1 MKLFDYID
9 KDEFEACVNAGYIM
23 INYHPTVEGLRIICY
38 TQTCNSDKYWNKT
51 TVACRGLIVDKD
63 DNIIARPFKKFFN
76 YEEHEVCENILK
88 PKDIDELAFD
98 WTPEVYEKLDGSLGI
113 LYWVGN
119 VPYIATKGSFTSPQA
134 LHATHLL
141 HTKYRD
147 SWDKLLRTK
156 TYLFEIIYPEDLH
169 VVTYKDVDD
178 IFLLAII
185 STENNFEYPVELMKK
200 VFPVVKKY
208 YLSNWKE
215 CRQLVDGT
223 NREGFVIKIGPL
235 RIKMKYEE
243 YWRLHY
249 LKAGLSEK
257 MIRRCLVDG
266 DMSPVN
272 EALTMFDEEHVL
284 YYKRIMDKYTD
295 KYSEIIDKCLEE
307 YRNDFETQKNAAAY
321 FFTCKYPHI
330 LLRMYKGQ
338 NYEQITWKYVMKE
351 IKNTTDELE
360 D

>member
-113 LYWVGN
+113 LYWVDD

-147 SWDKLLRTK
+147 SWDKLLRAK

-185 STENNFEYPVELMKK
+185 STENYFEYPVEIMKD

-208 YLSNWKE
+208 HLPNWKD

-235 RIKMKYEE
+235 RVKMKYEE

-257 MIRRCLVDG
+257 LIRKCLVDG
-266 DMSPVN
+266 DMSPIG
-272 EALTMFDEEHVL
+272 EAFTMFDEEHVI
-284 YYKRIMDKYTD
+284 YYNNIIKKYTD
-295 KYSEIIDKCLEE
+295 KYAEIMDKCVED
-307 YRNDFETQKNAAAY
+307 YRTDFETKKDAAAY
-321 FFTCKYPHI
+321 FKTCKYQHV
-330 LLRMYKGQ
+330 LFSMYNGYDPSKMIW
-338 NYEQITWKYVMKE
+338 NYVMRELKE
-351 IKNTTDELE
+351 
-360 D
+360 

>member
-1 MKLFDYID
+1 MKLFSYID
-9 KDEFEACVNAGYIM
+9 RKEFEACVNAGYIM
-23 INYHPTVEGLRIICY
+23 VNHHPTVEGLRIICY

-51 TVACRGLIVDKD
+51 TTACRGLIVDKD
-63 DNIIARPFKKFFN
+63 DNIIARPFRKFFN
-76 YEEHEVCENILK
+76 YEEHEVCENIAK
-88 PKDIDELAFD
+88 PKDIDELACEF
-98 WTPEVYEKLDGSLGI
+98 TPEVYEKLDGSLGI
-113 LYWVGN
+113 LYWVDD

-185 STENNFEYPVELMKK
+185 STENYFEYPVEIMKD

-208 YLSNWKE
+208 HLPNWKE

-223 NREGFVIKIGPL
+223 NREGFVIKIGPI
-235 RIKMKYEE
+235 RVKMKYEE

-257 MIRRCLVDG
+257 LIRKCLVDG
-266 DMSPVN
+266 DMSPIG
-272 EALTMFDEEHVL
+272 EAFTMFDEEHVI
-284 YYKRIMDKYTD
+284 YYNNIIKKYTD
-295 KYSEIIDKCLEE
+295 KYAEIMDKCVED
-307 YRNDFETQKNAAAY
+307 YRTDFETKKDAAAY
-321 FFTCKYPHI
+321 FKTCKYQHV
-330 LLRMYKGQ
+330 LFSMYNGYDPSKMIW
-338 NYEQITWKYVMKE
+338 NYVMRELKE
-351 IKNTTDELE
+351 
-360 D
+360 

>member
-9 KDEFEACVNAGYIM
+9 KNEFEACIKVGYINV
-23 INYHPTVEGLRIICY
+23 NYHPTEEGLRIICY
-38 TQTCNSDKYWNKT
+38 TQTCNSDKYWNDT
-51 TVACRGLIVDKD
+51 TKKCRGLIVDKD
-63 DNIIARPFKKFFN
+63 DNIIARPFAKFFN
-76 YEEHEVCENILK
+76 YEEHLTYENL
-88 PKDIDELAFD
+88 PGADYIDNMASD
-98 WTPEVYEKLDGSLGI
+98 WGWEIYEKLDGSLGI
-113 LYWVGN
+113 LYWIGDT
-119 VPYIATKGSFTSPQA
+119 PYIATKGSFTSDQA
-134 LHATHLL
+134 LHATHIL

-185 STENNFEYPVELMKK
+185 STENFFEYPVEIMKD

-208 YLSNWKE
+208 HLSNWKE

-235 RIKMKYEE
+235 RVKMKYEE

-257 MIRRCLVDG
+257 MIRKCLISG
-266 DMSPVN
+266 DMTPIN
-272 EALTMFDEEHVL
+272 EALTMFDEEHVI
-284 YYKRIMDKYTD
+284 YYNNIIKKYTD
-295 KYSEIIDKCLEE
+295 KYAEITDKCVEE
-307 YRNDFETQKNAAAY
+307 YRTDFETKKDAALY
-321 FFTCKYPHI
+321 FKTCKYQHVLFAIYNGIDPS
-330 LLRMYKGQ
+330 K
-338 NYEQITWKYVMKE
+338 ITWNYVMR
-351 IKNTTDELE
+351 ELE
-360 D
+360 

>member
-1 MKLFDYID
+1 MKLFDYIN
-9 KDEFEACVNAGYIM
+9 KDEFEACVKVGYIM
-23 INYHPTVEGLRIICY
+23 VNHHPTVEGLRIICY
-38 TQTCNSDKYWNKT
+38 TQTCNSDRYWNDT
-51 TVACRGLIVDKD
+51 TIACRGLIVDKD

-113 LYWVGN
+113 LYWVDN

-147 SWDKLLRTK
+147 SWDKLLHTK

-185 STENNFEYPVELMKK
+185 STENYFEYPVEIMKD

-208 YLSNWKE
+208 HLPNWKE

-257 MIRRCLVDG
+257 TIRRCLVDG

-272 EALTMFDEEHVL
+272 EALTMFDEERVI
-284 YYKRIMDKYTD
+284 YYNNIIKKYTD
-295 KYSEIIDKCLEE
+295 KYAEIMDKCVED
-307 YRNDFETQKNAAAY
+307 YRTDFETPKDAAAY
-321 FFTCKYPHI
+321 FKTCKYQHV
-330 LLRMYKGQ
+330 LFSMYNGYDPSKMIW
-338 NYEQITWKYVMKE
+338 NYVMRELKE
-351 IKNTTDELE
+351 
-360 D
+360 

>member
-1 MKLFDYID
+1 MKLFSYID
-9 KDEFEACVNAGYIM
+9 RKEFEACVNAGYIM
-23 INYHPTVEGLRIICY
+23 VNYHPTVEGLRIICY
-38 TQTCNSDKYWNKT
+38 TQTCNTNKYWNKT
-51 TVACRGLIVDKD
+51 TTACRGLIVDKD

-76 YEEHEVCENILK
+76 YEEHEVCEYLLK

-113 LYWVGN
+113 LYWVDD

-147 SWDKLLRTK
+147 SWDKLLRAK

-185 STENNFEYPVELMKK
+185 STENYFEYPVEIMKD

-208 YLSNWKE
+208 HLPNWKE

-223 NREGFVIKIGPL
+223 NREGFVIKIGPI
-235 RIKMKYEE
+235 RVKMKYEE

-257 MIRRCLVDG
+257 LIRKCLVDG
-266 DMSPVN
+266 DMSPIG
-272 EALTMFDEEHVL
+272 EAFTMFDEEHVI
-284 YYKRIMDKYTD
+284 YYNNIIKKYTD
-295 KYSEIIDKCLEE
+295 KYAEIMDKCVED
-307 YRNDFETQKNAAAY
+307 YRTDFETKKDAAAY
-321 FFTCKYPHI
+321 FKTCKYQHV
-330 LLRMYKGQ
+330 LFSMYNGYDPSKMIW
-338 NYEQITWKYVMKE
+338 NYVMRELKE
-351 IKNTTDELE
+351 
-360 D
+360 

>member
-1 MKLFDYID
+1 MKLFSYID
-9 KDEFEACVNAGYIM
+9 RQEFEACVNAGYIM
-23 INYHPTVEGLRIICY
+23 VNYHPTVEGLRIICY

-63 DNIIARPFKKFFN
+63 DNIIARPFRKFFN
-76 YEEHEVCENILK
+76 YEEHEVCENIAK
-88 PKDIDELAFD
+88 PKDIDELACDF
-98 WTPEVYEKLDGSLGI
+98 TPEIYEKLDGSLGI
-113 LYWVGN
+113 LYWVDD

-134 LHATHLL
+134 LHATQIL

-185 STENNFEYPVELMKK
+185 STENYFEYPVEIMKD

-235 RIKMKYEE
+235 RVKMKYEE

-257 MIRRCLVDG
+257 MIRKCLVDG
-266 DMSPVN
+266 DMSPVE
-272 EALTMFDEEHVL
+272 EAFTMFDEERVM
-284 YYKRIMDKYTD
+284 YYNNIIKKYTD
-295 KYSEIIDKCLEE
+295 KYAEITDKCVEE
-307 YRNDFETQKNAAAY
+307 YRNDFETKKDAALY
-321 FFTCKYPHI
+321 FKTCKYQHV
-330 LLRMYKGQ
+330 LFAMYNGYDPSKMIW
-338 NYEQITWKYVMKE
+338 NYVMRELKE
-351 IKNTTDELE
+351 
-360 D
+360 

>member
-23 INYHPTVEGLRIICY
+23 VNYHPTVEGLRIICY
-38 TQTCNSDKYWNKT
+38 TQTCNADKYWNKT
-51 TVACRGLIVDKD
+51 TTACRGLIVDKD

-76 YEEHEVCENILK
+76 YEEHKVCENLLK

-113 LYWVGN
+113 LYWVDD

-147 SWDKLLRTK
+147 SWDKLFRTK

-185 STENNFEYPVELMKK
+185 STENYFEYPVEIMKD
-200 VFPVVKKY
+200 VFPVVKRY
-208 YLSNWKE
+208 HLSNWKE
-215 CRQLVDGT
+215 CRELVDGT

-235 RIKMKYEE
+235 RVKMKYEE

-257 MIRRCLVDG
+257 MIRKCLLDG
-266 DMSPVN
+266 DMSPVA
-272 EALTMFDEEHVL
+272 EAFTMFDEERVI
-284 YYKRIMDKYTD
+284 YYNNIIKKYTD
-295 KYSEIIDKCLEE
+295 KYAEIMDKCVED
-307 YRNDFETQKNAAAY
+307 YRTDFETQKDAALY
-321 FFTCKYPHI
+321 FKTCKYQHV
-330 LLRMYKGQ
+330 LFSMYNGYDPSKMIW
-338 NYEQITWKYVMKE
+338 NYVMRELKE
-351 IKNTTDELE
+351 
-360 D
+360 

>member
-9 KDEFEACVNAGYIM
+9 KDEFEACVKVGYIM
-23 INYHPTVEGLRIICY
+23 VNHHPTVEGLRIICY
-38 TQTCNSDKYWNKT
+38 TQACNSDKYWNKT

-88 PKDIDELAFD
+88 PKVIDELTSD

-113 LYWVGN
+113 LYWVDD

-185 STENNFEYPVELMKK
+185 STENYFEYPVEIMKD

-208 YLSNWKE
+208 HLPNWKE

-223 NREGFVIKIGPL
+223 NREGFVIKIGLL
-235 RIKMKYEE
+235 RVKMKYEE

-257 MIRRCLVDG
+257 MIRKCLLDG
-266 DMSPVN
+266 DMSPIA
-272 EALTMFDEEHVL
+272 EAFTMFDEEHVI
-284 YYKRIMDKYTD
+284 YYNNIIKKYTD
-295 KYSEIIDKCLEE
+295 KYAEIMDKCVED
-307 YRNDFETQKNAAAY
+307 YRTDFETKKDAAAY
-321 FFTCKYPHI
+321 FKTCKYQHV
-330 LLRMYKGQ
+330 LFSMYNG
-338 NYEQITWKYVMKE
+338 YEPSKMIWNYVMRELKE
-351 IKNTTDELE
+351 
-360 D
+360 

>member
-1 MKLFDYID
+1 MKLFSYID
-9 KDEFEACVNAGYIM
+9 RQEFEACVNAGYIM
-23 INYHPTVEGLRIICY
+23 VNHHPTVEGLRIICY
-38 TQTCNSDKYWNKT
+38 TQTCNTDKYWNKT
-51 TVACRGLIVDKD
+51 TTACRGLIVDKD
-63 DNIIARPFKKFFN
+63 DNIIARPFRKFFN
-76 YEEHEVCENILK
+76 YEEHEVCENIAK
-88 PKDIDELAFD
+88 PKDIDELACEF
-98 WTPEVYEKLDGSLGI
+98 TPEVYEKLDGSLGI
-113 LYWVGN
+113 LYWVDD

-215 CRQLVDGT
+215 CRELVDGT

-235 RIKMKYEE
+235 RVKMKYEE

-257 MIRRCLVDG
+257 MIRKCLVDG
-266 DMSPVN
+266 DMSPIG
-272 EALTMFDEEHVL
+272 EAFTMFDEEHVI
-284 YYKRIMDKYTD
+284 YYNNIIKKYTD
-295 KYSEIIDKCLEE
+295 KYAEIMDKCVED
-307 YRNDFETQKNAAAY
+307 YRTDFETKKDAAAY
-321 FFTCKYPHI
+321 FKTCKYQHV
-330 LLRMYKGQ
+330 LFSMYNGYDPSKMIW
-338 NYEQITWKYVMKE
+338 NYVMRELKE
-351 IKNTTDELE
+351 
-360 D
+360 

>member
-9 KDEFEACVNAGYIM
+9 KNEFEACVNAGYIM
-23 INYHPTVEGLRIICY
+23 VNYHPTVEGLRIICY

-88 PKDIDELAFD
+88 PKDIDELASD

-113 LYWVGN
+113 LYWVDD

-134 LHATHLL
+134 LHATEIL
-141 HTKYRD
+141 HTKYRHI
-147 SWDKLLRTK
+147 WGNFLRSK

-185 STENNFEYPVELMKK
+185 STENYFEYPVELMKK
-200 VFPVVKKY
+200 YLPVVKKY

-215 CRQLVDGT
+215 
-223 NREGFVIKIGPL
+223 
-235 RIKMKYEE
+235 
-243 YWRLHY
+243 
-249 LKAGLSEK
+249 
-257 MIRRCLVDG
+257 
-266 DMSPVN
+266 
-272 EALTMFDEEHVL
+272 
-284 YYKRIMDKYTD
+284 
-295 KYSEIIDKCLEE
+295 
-307 YRNDFETQKNAAAY
+307 
-321 FFTCKYPHI
+321 
-330 LLRMYKGQ
+330 
-338 NYEQITWKYVMKE
+338 
-351 IKNTTDELE
+351 
-360 D
+360 